1 MRERL
6 MVFAG
11 SSNRP
16 LAASICQQLQIDEG
30 RVLFE
35 RFSNENLSVQILE
48 SVRDA
53 DVFVIQSL
61 YPEPSEALVELL
73 LMCDALRGASA
84 GRVTAVIPHYSYA
97 RSDKKD
103 RPRISIAARLIADA
117 LVTAGADRCLTM
129 TLHSE
134 QVQGFFSV
142 PVDQLQAA
150 GVVADYLCTGDL
162 SNTVAVFDMGQDKR
176 SGRYAALLG
185 LPLAVVSKR
194 RLSDHE
200 VRIEHVVGEVAGK
213 DVIIFDD
220 EISRGTTLVETVR
233 ALEPHGV
240 GSIRAACT
248 HGLFCGP
255 AIDLI
260 EGSPLVEVIA
270 TDTVYLPPEKRSPK
284 LTILSVAP
292 LFAAAIRRIH
302 GGESTAPLFAGD
314 CEQARQIQT
323 VSGGTG

>member
-6 MVFAG
+6 IVFSG

-16 LAASICQQLQIDEG
+16 LTEAICQDLQIAEG
-30 RVLFE
+30 QVLFE

-61 YPEPSEALVELL
+61 YPQPSEALVELL

-84 GRVTAVIPHYSYA
+84 ARLTAVIPHYSYA

-103 RPRISIAARLIADA
+103 RPRISIAARLIADL
-117 LVTAGADRCLTM
+117 LVTAGADRFLTM

-150 GVVADYLCTGDL
+150 NVIAGYLCQGDL

-176 SGRYAALLG
+176 AGRYAELLG
-185 LPLAVVSKR
+185 LPLAVVSKKR
-194 RLSDHE
+194 ISDRE
-200 VRIEHVVGEVAGK
+200 VRIEHIVGDVEGK
-213 DVIIFDD
+213 NVIIFDD
-220 EISRGTTLVETVR
+220 EISRGTSLIETVR
-233 ALEPHGV
+233 ALEGHGV

-248 HGLFCGP
+248 HGLFAGP
-255 AIDLI
+255 AVQLIDD
-260 EGSPLVEVIA
+260 SPLQEVIA
-270 TDTVYLPPEKRSPK
+270 TDTVYLPPESRSPK
-284 LTILSVAP
+284 ITILSVATV
-292 LFAAAIRRIH
+292 FADAIRRIH
-302 GGESTAPLFAGD
+302 QGESMAPLFEKD
-314 CEQARQIQT
+314 CKRL
-323 VSGGTG
+323 GGRS